1 MPPQGE
7 SQQWGQ
13 QQMAGSRTRRE
24 KEVVAIAFNQ
34 KEQRVLEKSLAT
46 ISLEATY
53 SLKLLDLHN
62 RTVKVH
68 FRQMKDKVS
77 RIKSHLE
84 PDEIHELSRLE
95 AEGKLQPMYPAVSLG
110 SALKIAAAARRL
122 HSSHRAGGPRG
133 PPRAKSA
140 IPRVSLPDSS
150 RGPAGPPPPG
160 VLKRSNS
167 VTGVFIDAPPPHT
180 EGRPGSARVAAGST
194 PSSSRPST
202 VGSATGKGV
211 DGHPTRP
218 DNMTVRV
225 VNGHSTRSENMTV
238 RVVNGHPT
246 RSDNPSTGRGV
257 NGHPTRSDN
266 PNTGR
271 GVNGH
276 LTQTDNPALST
287 GVRSVN
293 VHPTRS
299 DNPAVRGVNGHS
311 TRTDNMTVR
320 GVNGNS
326 IRTDNP
332 AVTEPKMDI
341 SKGRAG
347 SGGSGRPSSRG
358 ISRLTPSQLHN
369 GTSSL
374 SSMDSSH
381 QHWKGSVS
389 PSPSKLQVDSQP
401 YRRSSSVLTV
411 NGHREGTARSRKTSA
426 ATSHSK
432 ATTAH
437 SHAPFSSHV
446 ATEKEAR
453 EREENG
459 REGGGGAMV
468 TPRSQAIS
476 AERTPSFLGVQ
487 DDLVDDLGEDLFAE
501 RRAELLEEEQYRA
514 AAIARRKVRFL
525 QDIDQYL
532 KEHPTLSPASAT
544 TARPAPAKSSGQD
557 KGQDGADVFNSGVFR
572 RRRVE
577 FSTSP
582 TYLPEQDYR
591 ERLMGLWRDMSK
603 CRYLRVPDDM
613 IDLSGINTLAS
624 DTMRLFQVL
633 KHREVQPLSNAWAE

>member
-1 MPPQGE
+1 
-7 SQQWGQ
+7 
-13 QQMAGSRTRRE
+13 MAGLRTRRE

-84 PDEIHELSRLE
+84 PEEIHELRRLE

-122 HSSHRAGGPRG
+122 HSSNRAGGPRG

-140 IPRVSLPDSS
+140 MPRVSLPDPS

-167 VTGVFIDAPPPHT
+167 VTGVFIDAPLPRT

-202 VGSATGKGV
+202 VGSAAGKGV
-211 DGHPTRP
+211 DGLPTRP

-225 VNGHSTRSENMTV
+225 VNGHSTRSDNMTV

-257 NGHPTRSDN
+257 NGHATRSDN

-276 LTQTDNPALST
+276 FTQTDNPTLST
-287 GVRSVN
+287 GVRSMN

-299 DNPAVRGVNGHS
+299 DNPAVRGVNGNS
-311 TRTDNMTVR
+311 TRTDNMT
-320 GVNGNS
+320 
-326 IRTDNP
+326 
-332 AVTEPKMDI
+332 VTEPKMDI

-347 SGGSGRPSSRG
+347 SGGSGKPSFRG
-358 ISRLTPSQLHN
+358 ISRLTSSPLHID
-369 GTSSL
+369 TSSL

-381 QHWKGSVS
+381 QNWKGSVS

-401 YRRSSSVLTV
+401 SRRSSSVLTV

-437 SHAPFSSHV
+437 SHAPFTSHV
-446 ATEKEAR
+446 ATEKEAQ

-459 REGGGGAMV
+459 REGDGGVMV

-501 RRAELLEEEQYRA
+501 RRAKLLEKEQCRA

-532 KEHPTLSPASAT
+532 KEHPTLCPASAT
-544 TARPAPAKSSGQD
+544 TARPAPAKARGQED
-557 KGQDGADVFNSGVFR
+557 KGQDDADVFNSGVFR